1 MAIGFGNQILFID
14 DDNKLLSTI
23 AGDILCYSLYY
34 LAVDNQPISLQNI
47 IDIIKSQ
54 MAQPMVRI
62 SVLYPDESLNYFIPP
77 EDIVLDGVSYNEN
90 YINGQRRNLS
100 LKLIN
105 VANRED
111 RVIYNRNLSPMW
123 KPNYYYIKNTSGYEC
138 LIDKPNNWDIE
149 YTLYYTKSNDVFD
162 SVKYKYFPDVDGL
175 WYGTK
180 IKYEQGIK
188 YLDKEYYFPKGIYI
202 INNFD
207 LQHTVSARDITYQC
221 TDKFGLFEGT
231 TGTLEDGYEVPI
243 DTPIEQI
250 INDILNLSG
259 TDGYVND
266 QKICILDS
274 KFSNFKT
281 QSTIRVDAG
290 GTISNIIEQ
299 LATQMSAEY
308 YYNMVG
314 HLVFYPVD
322 ESMNDIN
329 KPILWVYDEDQMEG
343 LQFTGK
349 DDVVNVVKV
358 IGNNV
363 DGKIYSA
370 IAKNTN
376 LQSPINIYRIKER
389 KTSPIDTANVW
400 SDDMAQELADFNLRK
415 YTILNMQQSCTIPY
429 NPLLV
434 VNNIIEV
441 ENTDLNL
448 RRNKYL
454 VNSISYTSGSATMS
468 IEIANLT
475 NLPAIGGIKY
485 DGQ

>member
-1 MAIGFGNQILFID
+1 MAVGFGNQVLFID
-14 DDNKLLSTI
+14 DNDKLLSSI

-34 LAVDNQPISLQNI
+34 LVVDNQPISLQNI

-54 MAQPMVRI
+54 MTQPIVRV
-62 SVLYPDESLNYFIPP
+62 SVLYPDESLNYFIPS
-77 EDIVLDGVSYNEN
+77 EDIVLDGLSYNEN

-105 VANRED
+105 VPD
-111 RVIYNRNLSPMW
+111 KNLLY
-123 KPNYYYIKNTSGYEC
+123 PNE
-138 LIDKPNNWDIE
+138 
-149 YTLYYTKSNDVFD
+149 
-162 SVKYKYFPDVDGL
+162 VKYKYFPDVDGL

-231 TGTLEDGYEVPI
+231 TGTLEDGYEVPV
-243 DTPIEQI
+243 DTPIEQVV
-250 INDILNLSG
+250 NDILNLSG

-290 GTISNIIEQ
+290 GTIGNIIEQ

-343 LQFTGK
+343 LQFKGK

-358 IGNNV
+358 TGNNV

-370 IAKNTN
+370 VAKNTN

-389 KTSPIDTANVW
+389 KMAPIDTANIW
-400 SDDMAQELADFNLRK
+400 SDEMAQELADFNLRK
-415 YTILNMQQSCTIPY
+415 QTILNMQQQCTIPY
-429 NPLLV
+429 NPLLA

-441 ENTDLNL
+441 ENNDLNI
-448 RRNKYL
+448 RRSKYII
-454 VNSISYTSGSATMS
+454 NSISYTSGSATMS
-468 IEIANLT
+468 IEISNLT
-475 NLPAIGGIKY
+475 SLPSIGGVKY